1 MLVKVAAAAVS
12 NVSYY
17 NPMIIANSIAVLNIT
32 AATMSILDTPWQLA
46 AQLWHPLLSFSLPP
60 FSPSQCPE
68 HPLAS
73 F

>member
-46 AQLWHPLLSFSLPP
+46 A
-60 FSPSQCPE
+60 
-68 HPLAS
+68 
-73 F
+73 